1 MSENNVDL
9 IDTGYNVNVTSSDTE
24 FTSGTFRVRVF
35 NALSTISQ
43 LYRGGQFYC
52 NRAVVFSGFLHQ

>member
-9 IDTGYNVNVTSSDTE
+9 IDTEYNVNVTSSE
-24 FTSGTFRVRVF
+24 FTSGTFRVF

-52 NRAVVFSGFLHQ
+52 DRAVVFSSFLHQ

>member
-9 IDTGYNVNVTSSDTE
+9 IDTGYNVTSSDTE

-43 LYRGGQFYC
+43 LYHGGQFYC
-52 NRAVVFSGFLHQ
+52 DRAVVFSSFLHQ